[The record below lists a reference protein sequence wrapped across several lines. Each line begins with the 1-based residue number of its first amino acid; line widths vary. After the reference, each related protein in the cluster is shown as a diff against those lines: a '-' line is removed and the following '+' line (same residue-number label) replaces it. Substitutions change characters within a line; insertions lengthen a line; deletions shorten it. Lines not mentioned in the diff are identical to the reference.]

1 MSKKPEAKSS
11 VAKAAEAMANEVKA
25 FAAAKEPEAK
35 KAEVKEEPKKEV
47 VKEIVEEASEVKG
60 AAAKAGR
67 KAAAKVKKTAVK
79 AVKEKV
85 QPKVILEFY
94 QHNADLNAVVDRV
107 KGIYVA
113 DGHRESS
120 IKSMQVYIK
129 PEENAA
135 YYVINDKVNGRIDL
149 F

>member
-1 MSKKPEAKSS
+1 MSKKPEVKSS

-25 FAAAKEPEAK
+25 FAAAKEPE
-35 KAEVKEEPKKEV
+35 VKEEPKKEV
-47 VKEIVEEASEVKG
+47 VKEIVEGAAEVKG
-60 AAAKAGR
+60 AAAKAGK

-94 QHNADLNAVVDRV
+94 EHNADLNAVVDRV
-107 KGIYVA
+107 KSIYVA

-129 PEENAA
+129 PEENSA
-135 YYVINDKVNGRIDL
+135 YYVINDKINGRID
-149 F
+149 

>member
-1 MSKKPEAKSS
+1 MSKKPEVKSS

-25 FAAAKEPEAK
+25 FAAAKEPE
-35 KAEVKEEPKKEV
+35 VKEEPKKEV
-47 VKEIVEEASEVKG
+47 VKEIVEGAAEVKG
-60 AAAKAGR
+60 AAAKAGK

-94 QHNADLNAVVDRV
+94 EHNADLNAVVDRV
-107 KGIYVA
+107 KSIYVA

-129 PEENAA
+129 PEENSA
-135 YYVINDKVNGRIDL
+135 YYVINDKINGRIDL

>member
-1 MSKKPEAKSS
+1 MLFRS
-11 VAKAAEAMANEVKA
+11 
-25 FAAAKEPEAK
+25 
-35 KAEVKEEPKKEV
+35 
-47 VKEIVEEASEVKG
+47 
-60 AAAKAGR
+60 
-67 KAAAKVKKTAVK
+67 VK

-94 QHNADLNAVVDRV
+94 EHNADLNAVVDRV
-107 KGIYVA
+107 KSIYVA

-129 PEENAA
+129 PEENSA
-135 YYVINDKVNGRIDL
+135 YYVINDKINGRIDL

>member
-1 MSKKPEAKSS
+1 MSKKPEVKSS
-11 VAKAAEAMANEVKA
+11 VAIVAEAMANEVQA
-25 FAAAKEPEAK
+25 FAAAKEP
-35 KAEVKEEPKKEV
+35 EVKEEPKKEV
-47 VKEIVEEASEVKG
+47 VKEIVEGAAEVKG
-60 AAAKAGR
+60 AAAKAGK

-94 QHNADLNAVVDRV
+94 EHNADLNAVVDRV
-107 KGIYVA
+107 KSIYVA

-129 PEENAA
+129 PEENSA
-135 YYVINDKVNGRIDL
+135 YYVINDKINGRIDL

>member
-1 MSKKPEAKSS
+1 MSKKPEVKSS

-25 FAAAKEPEAK
+25 FAAAKEPE
-35 KAEVKEEPKKEV
+35 VKEEPKKEV
-47 VKEIVEEASEVKG
+47 VKEIVEGAAEVKG
-60 AAAKAGR
+60 AAAKAGK

-85 QPKVILEFY
+85 QPKEILEFY
-94 QHNADLNAVVDRV
+94 EHNADLNAVVDRV
-107 KGIYVA
+107 KSIYVA

-129 PEENAA
+129 PEENSA
-135 YYVINDKVNGRIDL
+135 YYVINDKINGRIDL

>member
-1 MSKKPEAKSS
+1 MSKKPEVKSS

-25 FAAAKEPEAK
+25 FAAAKEPE
-35 KAEVKEEPKKEV
+35 VKEEPKKEV
-47 VKEIVEEASEVKG
+47 VKEIVEGAAEVKG
-60 AAAKAGR
+60 AAAKSG
-67 KAAAKVKKTAVK
+67 KKSAAKVKKTAVK

-94 QHNADLNAVVDRV
+94 EHNADLNAVVDRV
-107 KGIYVA
+107 KSIYVA

-129 PEENAA
+129 PEENSA
-135 YYVINDKVNGRIDL
+135 YYVINDKINGRIDL

>member
-1 MSKKPEAKSS
+1 MSKKPEVKSS

-25 FAAAKEPEAK
+25 FAAAKEPETK
-35 KAEVKEEPKKEV
+35 KPEVKEEPKKEV
-47 VKEIVEEASEVKG
+47 VKEIAAEAKET
-60 AAAKAGR
+60 AAKAGR
-67 KAAAKVKKTAVK
+67 KAAAKVKKTTTTAK
-79 AVKEKV
+79 APKEKV

-94 QHNADLNAVVDRV
+94 EHNADINAVVERV

-120 IKSMQVYIK
+120 IKSLQVYVK

-135 YYVINDKVNGRIDL
+135 YYVINDKINGRIDL